1 MQNMDMLSKSIAI
14 VTVFFIL
21 SLISERFITWFK
33 LYFFKKGNTL
43 LWYFFDWEKD
53 YSIKTDDPAFEK
65 EREQRILALNISL
78 SILIALL
85 IHANLFTL
93 LKYDPTTCLGWQD
106 FKLNNKDKFD
116 WSILFL
122 ELIGCMIGGL
132 LMSLGSKFWHD
143 TLDMLFY
150 AKDLKAKLSDKETYK
165 MSALKELDEWIAIT
179 EADIVKKVFEENKNI
194 LKNIPDV
201 ISVGI
206 GQNNETKYI
215 EVVTTNNNTHLIP
228 NSFPYYLPNNS
239 VRKIDVKIIVSSPI
253 ITHGNLTFKSDLTN
267 QNKPANYGSYGLVVK
282 FKGTEGNKKMLLTCY
297 HVVIGKG
304 HSYNNFNYIGEEN
317 IISPHNST
325 TVVGTIRNAVRNNSI
340 DAAIIDIDDT
350 LSVSNKLPNGKSII
364 KTNLLKDEINNL
376 DARIFGYKTN
386 KTSGVGKITGK
397 NHDVTINYELPD
409 GTGYEKWDLKDLL
422 AISNDNKAISVSGDS
437 GSAVLDNYNNVIGIV
452 VAGSDTHTYAIP
464 IETIFE
470 QLNIELI

>member
-1 MQNMDMLSKSIAI
+1 MDMLSKSIAI
-14 VTVFFIL
+14 LTVFFIL

-43 LWYFFDWEKD
+43 LGYFFDWEKD
-53 YSIKTDDPAFEK
+53 YSVKTDDPAFEK

-78 SILIALL
+78 SILIAFL

-93 LKYDPTTCLGWQD
+93 LKGDPTTSLGWQD
-106 FKLNNKDKFD
+106 FD
-116 WSILFL
+116 WSNIHL
-122 ELIGCMIGGL
+122 ELIGCIIGGL

-150 AKDLKAKLSDKETYK
+150 AKNLKEKLGDNETYK
-165 MSALKELDEWIAIT
+165 MNNLKELDEWIAIT
-179 EADIVKKVFEENKNI
+179 EADIIKKVFEENKNI

-206 GQNNETKYI
+206 GHNNETKYI
-215 EVVTTNNNTHLIP
+215 EVVTTNNDTHLIP
-228 NSFPYYLPNNS
+228 KSLPYYLPNNA
-239 VRKIDVKIIVSSPI
+239 VKKIDVKTIISSPI

-267 QNKPANYGSYGLVVK
+267 LNKPENYGSYGLAVK
-282 FKGTEGNKKMLLTCY
+282 FKGTDSSHKMLLTCY
-297 HVVIGKG
+297 HVVIGKR
-304 HSYNNFNYIGEEN
+304 HSYNDFNYIGEEN

-325 TVVGTIRNAVRNNSI
+325 TVVGSIRNAVRNNSI

-386 KTSGVGKITGK
+386 KTSAVGKITGK

-409 GTGYEKWDLKDLL
+409 GTGYEKWGLKDLL
-422 AISNDNKAISVSGDS
+422 AISNDNKAISVPGDS